1 MACFILLFVF
11 ILYFFIVAS
20 RHQIVINNVRAS
32 NSLISFQLNLM
43 LFVVERSL
51 ADNQSNGYILSL
63 DIVNQR
69 KLERRYLEKVQFI
82 LKMVR

>member
-1 MACFILLFVF
+1 
-11 ILYFFIVAS
+11 
-20 RHQIVINNVRAS
+20 
-32 NSLISFQLNLM
+32 M

-69 KLERRYLEKVQFI
+69 KLERRYLEKFQFI

>member
-1 MACFILLFVF
+1 MG
-11 ILYFFIVAS
+11 
-20 RHQIVINNVRAS
+20 
-32 NSLISFQLNLM
+32 ISAM

-69 KLERRYLEKVQFI
+69 KLERHYLEKTNSF
-82 LKMVR
+82 KKWFVRLSENKGFLCL

>member
-1 MACFILLFVF
+1 
-11 ILYFFIVAS
+11 
-20 RHQIVINNVRAS
+20 
-32 NSLISFQLNLM
+32 M

-51 ADNQSNGYILSL
+51 VDNQSNGYILSL

-69 KLERRYLEKVQFI
+69 NLERRYLKKVQFI

>member
-1 MACFILLFVF
+1 MG
-11 ILYFFIVAS
+11 
-20 RHQIVINNVRAS
+20 
-32 NSLISFQLNLM
+32 ISAM

-69 KLERRYLEKVQFI
+69 KLERRYLEQVQFI